1 MYNLSMKNS
10 DNNKFEVDFSKM
22 DASIKDLLDVIVKQE
37 FSEKKNIKE
46 EPRKRVKK
54 KLNVDSTR
62 DLMIETKEL
71 RQKGRNAEKNNEI
84 NLDDLKNNK

>member
-1 MYNLSMKNS
+1 MYNLKKKNS

-37 FSEKKNIKE
+37 FGEKKNIKE

-54 KLNVDSTR
+54 KLNVDLIR
-62 DLMIETKEL
+62 QLLIETKEL
-71 RQKGRNAEKNNEI
+71 QQKGRNAEKNNEI
-84 NLDDLKNNK
+84 DLDDLKNNK